1 METVNKG
8 YKELTTNLGI
18 FQRNSM
24 GKKNAYKSDFN
35 FFLIKLSFWVFWLPL
50 THFILQTTRV
60 KSNMFEKMQA
70 GNFIKNL
77 KEKNYIKK

>member
-1 METVNKG
+1 MGEKMH
-8 YKELTTNLGI
+8 TNLTSI
-18 FQRNSM
+18 
-24 GKKNAYKSDFN
+24 

-50 THFILQTTRV
+50 THFILQATRV